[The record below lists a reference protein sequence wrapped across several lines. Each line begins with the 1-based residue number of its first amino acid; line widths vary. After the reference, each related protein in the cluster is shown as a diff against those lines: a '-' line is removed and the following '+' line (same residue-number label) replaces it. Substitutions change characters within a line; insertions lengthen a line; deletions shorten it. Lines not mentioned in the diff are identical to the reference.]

1 MNAEAGGLTPRL
13 ASRLEYT
20 TADEPLFNYCLWQY
34 QPPAPAAGKYSSAN
48 LLYHTFELAGLDERA
63 YEMVDRIRQAI
74 GVSRT
79 VWGVKLLGDQLAWEY
94 YFYDYRRR
102 NRERSITRVLE
113 AIRPLIRCDVQP
125 NESLHYF
132 MFSLDVTRAML
143 AGEQEMEQVHMY
155 LGNVGSTVSSGV
167 SYALTKNERR
177 LENYYFFFKP
187 ANALDEIIGKVAC
200 SAFIDPADV
209 DLSQIIWPELV
220 ECDTVCVANKRH
232 NDCIY
237 FSGVN
242 VDQFLFFLERL
253 RYPAPIIAYVKEHRS
268 QLDHLLFDVG
278 FDYTFGADGLQ
289 VVKSGYY
296 GTF

>member
-1 MNAEAGGLTPRL
+1 MNVGTDGL

-20 TADEPLFNYCLWQY
+20 TPGDRFFNYCLWEY
-34 QPPAPAAGKYSSAN
+34 APVAPVEGKFSPAN

-63 YEMVDRIRQAI
+63 FEMVERIRAAI

-79 VWGVKLLGDQLAWEY
+79 VWGVKLIGDTLAWEY

-102 NRERSITRVLE
+102 QRKRSISRVLD
-113 AIRPLIRCDVQP
+113 AIRPLIRCDIQP
-125 NESLHYF
+125 NELLHYF
-132 MFSLDVTRAML
+132 MFSLDVTGALL
-143 AGEQEMEQVHMY
+143 AGERELEQVHMY

-167 SYALTKNERR
+167 SYALTKSERR
-177 LENYYFFFKP
+177 LENYYFFFRP
-187 ANALDEIIGKVAC
+187 ANGLDEIIGKVAC
-200 SAFIDPADV
+200 SAFIDPEEV
-209 DLSQIIWPELV
+209 DLSEIIWPELV
-220 ECDTVCVANKRH
+220 ECDTICVANKRH

-253 RYPAPIIAYVKEHRS
+253 HYPAPIVAYVKEHRA

-278 FDYTFGADGLQ
+278 FDYTFGMDGLRI
-289 VVKSGYY
+289 VKSGYY

>member
-1 MNAEAGGLTPRL
+1 MNPGAGSTRDL

-20 TADEPLFNYCLWQY
+20 TPGEQFFNYCLWPY
-34 QPPAPAAGKYSSAN
+34 TPVASPEGKFSPAN

-63 YEMVDRIRQAI
+63 YEMVERIRQAI

-79 VWGVKLLGDQLAWEY
+79 VWGVKLLGDTLAWEY

-102 NRERSITRVLE
+102 KRERSISRVLE
-113 AIRPLIRCDVQP
+113 AIRPMIRCGVQP
-125 NESLHYF
+125 NEALHYF
-132 MFSLDVTRAML
+132 MFSLDVTGAML
-143 AGEQEMEQVHMY
+143 TGEREMEQVHMY

-177 LENYYFFFKP
+177 LENYYFFFRP
-187 ANALDEIIGKVAC
+187 AEGLDEIIGKVAC
-200 SAFIDPADV
+200 SAFIDPEEV
-209 DLSQIIWPELV
+209 DLSEIIWPELV
-220 ECDTVCVANKRH
+220 ECDTICVANKRH

-253 RYPAPIIAYVKEHRS
+253 RYPAAIIGFVKEYRA

-278 FDYTFGADGLQ
+278 FDYTFGADGLR